1 MKGESRQAGYRSESQ
16 HFFSVCEVFVC
27 NPSTAGRKETQA
39 EGREGRREEER
50 QRGRKAEGDI
60 QGGSK
65 GSLDISLLSFFFA
78 WNLFMGTNEQI
89 VLGGR

>member
-1 MKGESRQAGYRSESQ
+1 MGSEGREDKLGTDQKTQ
-16 HFFSVCEVFVC
+16 HFFSVCEIFVC

-39 EGREGRREEER
+39 KEGWREEER

-78 WNLFMGTNEQI
+78 WDLFMGTKEQI
-89 VLGGR
+89 VLRGR